1 MTSPVPMPLNP
12 TSVLSDAAGD
22 PAAGGHLPIGK
33 VRRSGGRLRLN
44 PTLGTGLVLLRLVV
58 LTAVFAPLLTPWDP
72 IEQDLTNALADP
84 GTGGHLLGT
93 DQLGRDF
100 FTRLF
105 YGARVDL
112 RVAGLAVVFPFVIGA
127 TLGLIAGWLGGWFD
141 TLLMRVVDMVV
152 AFPFFVLVIALV
164 FALGQ
169 GTTSIYIAITLVG
182 WVAYARI
189 IRGEVLVAKEQ
200 EYALAARV
208 SGLPT
213 SRILLR
219 HMVPNVLLQAF
230 VFAMSD
236 IVLSILAVVTL
247 GYLGLGIPQPTPD
260 WGSMI
265 QEGQTFILT
274 KWHLAA
280 VPGFAVVITGLA
292 LALIA
297 DGIVQRRVRP

>member
-1 MTSPVPMPLNP
+1 
-12 TSVLSDAAGD
+12 
-22 PAAGGHLPIGK
+22 
-33 VRRSGGRLRLN
+33 
-44 PTLGTGLVLLRLVV
+44 
-58 LTAVFAPLLTPWDP
+58 
-72 IEQDLTNALADP
+72 
-84 GTGGHLLGT
+84 
-93 DQLGRDF
+93 
-100 FTRLF
+100 
-105 YGARVDL
+105 VDL
-112 RVAGLAVVFPFVIGA
+112 RVGALAVLFPFLIGA
-127 TLGLIAGWLGGWFD
+127 TLGLVAGWFGGWFD

-164 FALGQ
+164 FVLGP
-169 GTTSIYIAITLVG
+169 GTSSIYIAITLVG

-189 IRGEVLVAKEQ
+189 VRGEVLVAKEQ

-213 SRILLR
+213 HRILLR
-219 HMVPNVLLQAF
+219 HLVPNVLLQAF

-236 IVLSILAVVTL
+236 IVLCILAIVTL
-247 GYLGLGIPQPTPD
+247 GYLGLGVPPPTPD

-280 VPGFAVVITGLA
+280 VPGFAVVLTGLA

-297 DGIVQRRVRP
+297 DGIVQRSGRR